1 MLDMGSEADAKTKGV
16 GFVNV
21 KSFATERFGARAWE
35 AVLERLAPED
45 RDELSSI
52 VSVGWYSLPLY
63 ARLIRALDE
72 VHGYG
77 DLALVVQL
85 GRYEAERDLTTI
97 HRVFLRFTN
106 PAFIVEKT
114 GEYWKRFHDS
124 GEWKIAREPNG
135 VAGVLEGWG
144 CVDHALCRELVGY
157 LSRVL
162 ELVGA
167 KNVIF
172 EHPKCRARNDG
183 QCLFR
188 ARWGHLPSES
198 HSERE
203 SAAASAGG
211 GSGVRAVTRSSV
223 DLSAEARPE
232 AKLGSRR

>member
-1 MLDMGSEADAKTKGV
+1 MGSDGEAKTKGV

-21 KSFATERFGARAWE
+21 KSFVTERFGAQAWD

-45 RDELSSI
+45 RDELSLV
-52 VSVGWYSLPLY
+52 VSVGWYSLALY

-77 DLALVVQL
+77 DLSLVVQL
-85 GRYEAERDLTTI
+85 GRYEAEHDLATW
-97 HRVFLRFTN
+97 HRIFLRFAN
-106 PAFIVEKT
+106 PAFMVEKT
-114 GEYWKRFHDS
+114 GEYWKRFHDT

-157 LSRVL
+157 MSRLL
-162 ELVGA
+162 ELVGT

-172 EHPKCRARNDG
+172 EHPTCRARNDA

-188 ARWGHLPSES
+188 ARWGSLASES
-198 HSERE
+198 DSSRE
-203 SAAASAGG
+203 AAALAGA
-211 GSGVRAVTRSSV
+211 SGVLAVTRSSV